1 MTVRSNI
8 GKIGAVISAA
18 KQTANT
24 IDYGPLR
31 TLDVI
36 GSDQARTIADWHQL
50 PMDNT
55 IIIWGV
61 HNWGDSNFKVT
72 K

>member
-1 MTVRSNI
+1 MAVRNNI
-8 GKIGAVISAA
+8 GKIGAVIAAA
-18 KQTANT
+18 KVTANN
-24 IDYGPLR
+24 IDYGPTR

-36 GSDQARTIADWHQL
+36 GSDQARSIADWHQL

-55 IIIWGV
+55 VFIAGV
-61 HNWGDSNFKVT
+61 HNWGDPNLKVT